1 MHSSEYVVQVED
13 LRVAYG
19 TFEAVRGVSFSVAC
33 GSAFGLVGP
42 NGAGKTSTLK
52 VLAGLMRPSGG
63 RAMVQGHD
71 VVRERDAVVRNI
83 GYMADVFGVY
93 DYLTVTEYLAFFG
106 GMYGLEG
113 RTLQSG
119 IKDAIGMVALETKS
133 DARIATLSRGMK
145 QRLYLARALVHRPAV
160 LILDEPASGMDPRG
174 RDEMVR
180 LLKTMTANGTTIMI
194 SSHILDELRDLCS
207 VVGVMEAGKLVGVHG
222 MQDQEVSPAA
232 LTRYLLPT
240 PAAERERASG
250 WLAGQPMV
258 SEIKLA
264 SDGLWVT
271 VSGGE
276 DAVCELVRAAVQEGL
291 RVMLPRASASDLK
304 ELFLRMTKGE
314 LT

>member
-1 MHSSEYVVQVED
+1 MNSSESVVQVED

-83 GYMADVFGVY
+83 GYMADFFGVY

-119 IKDAIGMVALETKS
+119 IKDAIGMVALESKS
-133 DARIATLSRGMK
+133 DSRIATLSRGMK

-180 LLKTMTANGTTIMI
+180 LLKTMTQRGTTILI
-194 SSHILDELRDLCS
+194 SSHILDELRDLCT
-207 VVGVMEAGKLVGVHG
+207 VVGVMEAGRLVGVHG
-222 MQDQEVSPAA
+222 MLDGDVSPEGGA
-232 LTRYLLPT
+232 RYLLPVPT
-240 PAAERERASG
+240 AERERARS
-250 WLAGQPMV
+250 WLAGQGTV
-258 SEIKLA
+258 SRVDIA
-264 SDGLWVT
+264 PDGFWVT

-276 DAVCELVRAAVQEGL
+276 DAVCELVQAAVREGI
-291 RVMLPRASASDLK
+291 RIVLPRAPESDLK
-304 ELFLRMTKGE
+304 DVFLRMTKGE